1 VIYFHVFFLTLKSS
15 YFKHLI
21 SNGMYLEQTS
31 ESLIFHLQNLAYLR
45 FDQDSDYED
54 IISPFTRM
62 YLVTEGTGLLIIG
75 NRQIVLEAGM
85 LYLIPGF
92 TACTYHFGGGLVH
105 YYIHFSMDQQNGMN
119 AYNLFALKYKKEASE
134 LDRNLFQRIVQINPD
149 LQLPH
154 HHPNIYQSKP
164 WMNKKVDFQTA
175 ARHLETLGILKQLF
189 SRFLESEQ
197 KNSMAN
203 MLKYNI
209 QPVLMHIA
217 SHLQQSIG
225 VDELAGIA
233 CFSKDHFSRVFKG
246 IIGLS
251 PCDYIIRKRI
261 ERAQFLLLTT
271 DLSQNRIIDQTGFRS
286 ASYFSRIF
294 KKHTS
299 YTPLQYRAQRG

>member
-1 VIYFHVFFLTLKSS
+1 
-15 YFKHLI
+15 
-21 SNGMYLEQTS
+21 MYLEQIS
-31 ESLIFHLQNLAYLR
+31 ESLTFHLQNLAYLR
-45 FDQDSDYED
+45 FDEDSDYED

-62 YLVTEGTGLLIIG
+62 YLVTEGIGSLYIG
-75 NRQIVLEAGM
+75 NRQIALEAGM

-92 TACTYHFGGGLVH
+92 TACTYHFGAGLAH
-105 YYIHFSMDQQNGMN
+105 YYIHFSLDQQNGMN
-119 AYNLFALKYKKEASE
+119 ANTLFSLKYKTEASD
-134 LDRNLFQRIVQINPD
+134 LDRNLFHRVVQINPD
-149 LQLPH
+149 LKLPH

-189 SRFLESEQ
+189 SRFLETDQ
-197 KNSMAN
+197 NYSMAN

-209 QPVLMHIA
+209 QPVLMYITEHI
-217 SHLQQSIG
+217 QQNIR

-246 IIGLS
+246 ITGLS

-271 DLSQNRIIDQTGFRS
+271 DLSKYQIIDQTGFRS

-294 KKHTS
+294 KQFTT
-299 YTPLQYRAQRG
+299 YTPSQYRMQRG